1 LIHLHSKRGTELGK
15 EKKGKIEKEAR
26 RRKKEEGKKEGRVL
40 IVAPAAYQ

>member
-1 LIHLHSKRGTELGK
+1 LIHLYSKQGTELGK

-26 RRKKEEGKKEGRVL
+26 KWKKEEGRKEGRVL